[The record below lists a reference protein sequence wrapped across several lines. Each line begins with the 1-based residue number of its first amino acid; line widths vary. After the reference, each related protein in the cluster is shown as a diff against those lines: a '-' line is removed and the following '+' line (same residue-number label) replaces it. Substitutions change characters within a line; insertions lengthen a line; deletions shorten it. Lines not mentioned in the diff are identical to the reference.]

1 MSLIPS
7 LSCGLDTVVINHRTA
22 TSSPTVSASARRCV
36 CLVWWWEFAMR
47 VSTIIVVWTKQANK
61 RISHAVMWFVVFVC
75 YVPGA
80 PLLDDDAGMCRWW
93 CPPCVRSARQN
104 SLCVSIQQLLL
115 PVNERT
121 SPNLTLSCGLCSF
134 RCSSLL
140 ADRIDVRSSRVN

>member
-36 CLVWWWEFAMR
+36 FGLVVRIRYACVYDNCCWDQTSKQEIFSRCHVVCGIR
-47 VSTIIVVWTKQANK
+47 VL
-61 RISHAVMWFVVFVC
+61 C
-75 YVPGA
+75 PGA
-80 PLLDDDAGMCRWW
+80 PLLDDDAVMCRWW

-104 SLCVSIQQLLL
+104 SLCVCTPLLGL
-115 PVNERT
+115 RVNERT